1 MKKFILI
8 GLMFMVL
15 VSVGFYNDLVS
26 SETSVKSYWAQ
37 VENQMQRRADLVP
50 NLVRTVSGYS
60 LHEGKIMHEVTDAR
74 IKLGQAAT
82 PKEKL
87 EANEKL
93 NSSLSKLLVVVEN
106 YPNLKAN
113 EQFQSLMVQLE
124 GTENRM
130 AVARKDYVQAVNVYN
145 LKVKKFPSNVFAS
158 MFGFTELPQF
168 EASSDSKEVPK
179 VEFK

>member
-1 MKKFILI
+1 MKKFILV
-8 GLMFMVL
+8 GLVFMIL
-15 VSVGFYNDLVS
+15 ASVGLYNDLVS

-50 NLVRTVSGYS
+50 NLVRAVSGYT
-60 LHEGKIMHEVTDAR
+60 LHEGKVMHEVTQAR
-74 IKLGQAAT
+74 IKLGQAST
-82 PKEKL
+82 PKEKI
-87 EANEKL
+87 EANEEL

-145 LKVKKFPSNVFAS
+145 LKVKRFPSNMFAN